1 MNIAFFTRPK
11 QEITYLYSD
20 FTVRQALE
28 KMHSSSYTAVPVVDR
43 DGHYIATVTEGDLLW
58 FIVKG
63 EGGEPHTM
71 AIENL
76 EQFKLTDIGL
86 NTHKNQ
92 PISISSSIEDLII
105 RSMETNF
112 VPIVDDRG
120 IFVGIV
126 TRRSIIKHYYEK
138 NILPHILRLS
148 FLVSLISCLTG
159 V

>member
-11 QEITYLYSD
+11 QEITYLYND

-28 KMHSSSYTAVPVVDR
+28 KMHRSKYTAVPVLDR
-43 DGHYIATVTEGDLLW
+43 EGHYLGTVSEGDLLW

-71 AIENL
+71 AIESL
-76 EQFKLTDIGL
+76 EDFKLSDVPL
-86 NTHKNQ
+86 NKFKNQ
-92 PISISSSIEDLII
+92 PISINSAIEDLII

-120 IFVGIV
+120 IFIGIV

-138 NILPHILRLS
+138 NILPQE
-148 FLVSLISCLTG
+148 
-159 V
+159 

>member
-11 QEITYLYSD
+11 QEITYLYND
-20 FTVRQALE
+20 ITVDQALE
-28 KMHSSSYTAVPVVDR
+28 KMHSTSYAAVPVIDR
-43 DGHYIATVTEGDLLW
+43 EGHYVGTVSEGDLLW

-71 AIENL
+71 AIESL
-76 EQFKLTDIGL
+76 EDFKLTDVKL
-86 NTHKNQ
+86 NKFKNQ
-92 PISISSSIEDLII
+92 PISINSAIEDLII

-120 IFVGIV
+120 IFIGIV

-138 NILPHILRLS
+138 NILPQE
-148 FLVSLISCLTG
+148 
-159 V
+159 

>member
-28 KMHSSSYTAVPVVDR
+28 KMHSSSYMAVPVLDR
-43 DGHYIATVTEGDLLW
+43 EGHYIATISEGDLLW

-71 AIENL
+71 AIESL
-76 EQFKLTDIGL
+76 EQFKLTDVGL

-92 PISISSSIEDLII
+92 PVSISSSIEDLII
-105 RSMETNF
+105 RSMDTNF
-112 VPIVDDRG
+112 VPITDDRG
-120 IFVGIV
+120 IFIGIV

-138 NILPHILRLS
+138 NILPRE
-148 FLVSLISCLTG
+148 
-159 V
+159 

>member
-11 QEITYLYSD
+11 QEITYLYTD

-28 KMHSSSYTAVPVVDR
+28 KMHHSRYTAVPVLDR
-43 DGHYIATVTEGDLLW
+43 EGHYVGTVSEGDLLW

-71 AIENL
+71 AIESL
-76 EQFKLTDIGL
+76 EDFKLSDVPL
-86 NTHKNQ
+86 NKIKNQ
-92 PISISSSIEDLII
+92 PISINSAIEDLII

-112 VPIVDDRG
+112 VPITDDRG
-120 IFVGIV
+120 IFIGIV

-138 NILPHILRLS
+138 NILPPE
-148 FLVSLISCLTG
+148 
-159 V
+159 

>member
-11 QEITYLYSD
+11 QEITYLYND
-20 FTVRQALE
+20 CTVRQALE
-28 KMHSSSYTAVPVVDR
+28 KMHNSAYTAVPVVDR
-43 DGHYIATVTEGDLLW
+43 EGHYVGTVSEGDLLW

-71 AIENL
+71 AIESL
-76 EQFKLTDIGL
+76 EDFKLTDVKL
-86 NTHKNQ
+86 NKFKNQ
-92 PISISSSIEDLII
+92 PISINSAIEDLII

-120 IFVGIV
+120 IFIGIV

-138 NILPHILRLS
+138 NILPQE
-148 FLVSLISCLTG
+148 
-159 V
+159 

>member
-11 QEITYLYSD
+11 QEITYLYTD

-28 KMHSSSYTAVPVVDR
+28 KMHRSRYTAVPVLDR
-43 DGHYIATVTEGDLLW
+43 EGHYVGTVSEGDLLW

-71 AIENL
+71 AIESL
-76 EQFKLTDIGL
+76 EDFKLSDVPL
-86 NTHKNQ
+86 NKFKNQ
-92 PISISSSIEDLII
+92 PISINSAIEDLII

-120 IFVGIV
+120 IFIGIV

-138 NILPHILRLS
+138 NILPQE
-148 FLVSLISCLTG
+148 
-159 V
+159 

>member
-11 QEITYLYSD
+11 QEITYLYND
-20 FTVRQALE
+20 CTVRQALE
-28 KMHSSSYTAVPVVDR
+28 KMHNSSYTAVPVVDR
-43 DGHYIATVTEGDLLW
+43 EGHYVGTVSEGDLLW

-71 AIENL
+71 AIESL
-76 EQFKLTDIGL
+76 EGFKLTDVKL
-86 NTHKNQ
+86 NKFKNQ
-92 PISISSSIEDLII
+92 PISINSAIEDLII

-120 IFVGIV
+120 IFIGIV

-138 NILPHILRLS
+138 NILPQE
-148 FLVSLISCLTG
+148 
-159 V
+159 

>member
-11 QEITYLYSD
+11 QEITYLYTD

-28 KMHSSSYTAVPVVDR
+28 KMHNSSYTAVPVVDR
-43 DGHYIATVTEGDLLW
+43 EGHYVGTVSEGDLLW

-71 AIENL
+71 AIESL
-76 EQFKLTDIGL
+76 EDFKLSDVPL
-86 NTHKNQ
+86 NKFKNQ
-92 PISISSSIEDLII
+92 PISINSAIEDLII

-112 VPIVDDRG
+112 VPITDDRG
-120 IFVGIV
+120 IFIGIV

-138 NILPHILRLS
+138 NILPPE
-148 FLVSLISCLTG
+148 
-159 V
+159 

>member
-28 KMHSSSYTAVPVVDR
+28 KMHSSSYMAVPVLDR
-43 DGHYIATVTEGDLLW
+43 EGHYIATISEGDLLW

-71 AIENL
+71 AIESL
-76 EQFKLTDIGL
+76 EQFKLTDVGL

-92 PISISSSIEDLII
+92 PVSISTSPLLDATRYAQFGRVI
-105 RSMETNF
+105 RLRSGVSCAFTFISWGCF
-112 VPIVDDRG
+112 VPKATFSSSVM
-120 IFVGIV
+120 VPQCS
-126 TRRSIIKHYYEK
+126 T
-138 NILPHILRLS
+138 
-148 FLVSLISCLTG
+148 
-159 V
+159 

>member
-28 KMHSSSYTAVPVVDR
+28 KMHNSAYMAVPVLDR
-43 DGHYIATVTEGDLLW
+43 EGHYIATISEGDLLW

-76 EQFKLTDIGL
+76 EQFKLTDVGL

-92 PISISSSIEDLII
+92 PVSISSSIEDLII

-112 VPIVDDRG
+112 VPITDDRG
-120 IFVGIV
+120 IFIGIV

-138 NILPHILRLS
+138 NILPRE
-148 FLVSLISCLTG
+148 
-159 V
+159 

>member
-1 MNIAFFTRPK
+1 MNIAFFMRPK
-11 QEITYLYSD
+11 QDVTFVYSNY
-20 FTVRQALE
+20 TVRQVLE
-28 KMHSSSYTAVPVVDR
+28 KMHQSKYTAIPVLEH
-43 DGHYIATVTEGDLLW
+43 DGTYVGTVSEGDLLW

-92 PISISSSIEDLII
+92 PVSISSSIEDLII

-112 VPIVDDRG
+112 VPITDDRG
-120 IFVGIV
+120 IFIGIV

-138 NILPHILRLS
+138 NILPHE
-148 FLVSLISCLTG
+148 
-159 V
+159 

>member
-11 QEITYLYSD
+11 QEITYLYND
-20 FTVRQALE
+20 CTVRQALE
-28 KMHSSSYTAVPVVDR
+28 KMHNSSYTAVPVVDR
-43 DGHYIATVTEGDLLW
+43 EGHYVGTVSEGDLLW

-71 AIENL
+71 AIESL
-76 EQFKLTDIGL
+76 EDFKLTDVKL
-86 NTHKNQ
+86 NKFKNQ
-92 PISISSSIEDLII
+92 PISINSAIEDLII

-120 IFVGIV
+120 IFIGIV

-138 NILPHILRLS
+138 NILPQE
-148 FLVSLISCLTG
+148 
-159 V
+159 

>member
-11 QEITYLYSD
+11 QEITYLYND
-20 FTVRQALE
+20 CTVRQALE
-28 KMHSSSYTAVPVVDR
+28 KMHNSSYTAVPVVDR
-43 DGHYIATVTEGDLLW
+43 EGHYVGTVSEGDLLW

-71 AIENL
+71 AIKSL
-76 EQFKLTDIGL
+76 EDFKLTDVKL
-86 NTHKNQ
+86 NKFKNQ
-92 PISISSSIEDLII
+92 PISINSAIEDLII

-120 IFVGIV
+120 IFIGIV

-138 NILPHILRLS
+138 NILPQE
-148 FLVSLISCLTG
+148 
-159 V
+159 